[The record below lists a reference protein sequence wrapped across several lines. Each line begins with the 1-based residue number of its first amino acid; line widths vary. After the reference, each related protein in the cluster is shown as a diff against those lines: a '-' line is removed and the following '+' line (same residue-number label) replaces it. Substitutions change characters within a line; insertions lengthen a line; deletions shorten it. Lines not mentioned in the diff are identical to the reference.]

1 LTKEYKIIQAS
12 MDKLQHKYDELKSN
26 NEALKLESR
35 ETAEELLNLE
45 GYLDEMREEKERLE
59 QELSQLARND

>member
-1 LTKEYKIIQAS
+1 

-35 ETAEELLNLE
+35 ETTEELLNLE